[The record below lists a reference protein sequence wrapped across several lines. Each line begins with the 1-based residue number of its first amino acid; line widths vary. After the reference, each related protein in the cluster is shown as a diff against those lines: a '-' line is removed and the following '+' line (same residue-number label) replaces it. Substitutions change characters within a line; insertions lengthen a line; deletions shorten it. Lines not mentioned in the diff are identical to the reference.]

1 MWQFTRCGCAH
12 PCKVVRVVELRDC
25 DLVQPPQ
32 ATMAESEYAIE
43 TENLTYVFH
52 NKRRGLENIS
62 LKVPWGTTNLLVGP
76 NGAGKSTLLRILAGK
91 TLVRQGTLK
100 LGGFDPFEFSS
111 DRHKQ
116 HNSDINNYI
125 SYLGTEWANNEVVKR
140 DIPVKLLI
148 SSIGGEVY
156 RERRDELIEILD
168 IDPDWSMCAV
178 SDGERR
184 RVQLVMGLLKP
195 WKLLLLDEVTVDLD
209 VIVRQNLLKFL
220 KRESRERNACVIYA
234 THIFDGLGKNWC
246 DRVIHLNSGYKTD
259 DVPIEKID
267 FTTDVSDVEIKKEP
281 AGIIEKIK
289 VALAE
294 SLHPLVLHWL
304 KDDLEE
310 RGSREEE
317 KAKIAKRRVDWD
329 NAKDRHFFDQDAR
342 LSEYFKA
349 TRRPTGN

>member
-1 MWQFTRCGCAH
+1 VDPLNPAGRFTKSDTTIPHTYH
-12 PCKVVRVVELRDC
+12 PHTMSEFAVETKD
-25 DLVQPPQ
+25 
-32 ATMAESEYAIE
+32 
-43 TENLTYVFH
+43 LTYVFS

-62 LKVPWGTTNLLVGP
+62 LQIPWGSTNLLVGP
-76 NGAGKSTLLRILAGK
+76 NGAGKSTLLKILAGK
-91 TLVRQGTLK
+91 TLIKQGTLK
-100 LGGFDPFEFSS
+100 LGGFDPFEFSQT
-111 DRHKQ
+111 RHEQ

-148 SSIGGEVY
+148 SSIGGETY
-156 RERRDELIEILD
+156 SERRDELISIMDL
-168 IDPDWSMCAV
+168 DPDWSMAYI

-209 VIVRQNLLKFL
+209 VIVRQNLLEFL
-220 KRESRERNACVIYA
+220 KKECRTRNCCVIYA

-246 DRVIHLNSGYKTD
+246 DRVIHLNGGKMTDNVDIGYINFEKSSEPVHITRNVD
-259 DVPIEKID
+259 KQIENIQ
-267 FTTDVSDVEIKKEP
+267 
-281 AGIIEKIK
+281 

-304 KDDLEE
+304 REDLEE

-317 KAKIAKRRVDWD
+317 KLKLAKRLNDWN
-329 NAKDRHFFDQDAR
+329 NARDGHYFDSDAR
-342 LSEYFKA
+342 LSDYFKA
-349 TRRPTGN
+349 TRGKPGQN